1 MDNWKNYRKIKQIGK
16 GSFGYA
22 ILVRHIHIQQ
32 ELFVMK
38 IIDINKMNSKQ
49 REEALNE
56 IKVLKSLN
64 DPFIIRFV

>member
-22 ILVRHIHIQQ
+22 ILVRHIQINDK
-32 ELFVMK
+32 LFVMK

-56 IKVLKSLN
+56 IKVLKSLEN
-64 DPFIIRFV
+64 PFIIR

>member
-1 MDNWKNYRKIKQIGK
+1 MDNWKNYRKIEQIGK

-22 ILVRHIHIQQ
+22 ILVRHIHVKDK
-32 ELFVMK
+32 LFVMK

-56 IKVLKSLN
+56 IKVLKSLEN
-64 DPFIIRFV
+64 PFIIR